1 MKKLVTGVLA
11 SIMAVSMLAGC
22 SSKTS
27 NEAAST
33 PASEPAKAEEQAS
46 GEIDWPTKTINFAV
60 THGAGG
66 DTDYMARLLARKL
79 ESKLGVSVV
88 ANNVTGSN
96 GAICM
101 TEYKDGD
108 TDGYTFVLTNTAAL
122 TGNEATGLAD
132 FGYDAFE
139 PVAIYGKQ
147 SGENIL
153 VPADAPYNT
162 LEELIAASKANPGSI
177 KFGISTGGGVYIA
190 SVILE
195 KAAGAQ
201 FNVIDAGDAAERLT
215 SLLGNHVDVTIA
227 PYSSAKEYIENGD
240 VKSLCTLLETSPD
253 LLSDIPAAKDSG
265 CPELVLNTLYACL
278 APKGTDP
285 AIVEAMNAAILD
297 IVENDEEYKAEV
309 NSFCFQEPYALSVN
323 DSISELQKQRE
334 LFMSF
339 ADYLK

>member
-1 MKKLVTGVLA
+1 MKRLVTGVLA
-11 SIMAVSMLAGC
+11 SIMVASMFTGC
-22 SSKTS
+22 SSASKET
-27 NEAAST
+27 AAT
-33 PASEPAKAEEQAS
+33 PASEPAKAEAS
-46 GEIDWPTKTINFAV
+46 GEIDWPTKTINFAC

-88 ANNVTGSN
+88 VNNVTGSN

-101 TEYKDGD
+101 TEYKDGA
-108 TDGYTFVLTNTAAL
+108 TDGYTFVLTNTAAI
-122 TGNEATGLAD
+122 TGNEATGLSD

-147 SGENIL
+147 SGENII

-162 LEELIAASKANPGSI
+162 LEELIAATKENPGNI
-177 KFGISTGGGVYIA
+177 KFGISTGGGVYLA

-195 KAAGAQ
+195 KAAGTQ

-215 SLLGNHVDVTIA
+215 ALLGGHVDVTIA
-227 PYSSAKEYIENGD
+227 PYSTAKEYIENGD
-240 VKSLCTLLETSPD
+240 VKTLCTLLEVSPD
-253 LLSDIPAAKDSG
+253 LLSDVPTAKDTG

-297 IVENDEEYKAEV
+297 IVNNDEEFKSEV

-323 DSISELQKQRE
+323 DTIAELQKQRD
-334 LFMSF
+334 LFMNFSEF
-339 ADYLK
+339 LK

>member
-11 SIMAVSMLAGC
+11 GVMAVSMLAGC

-27 NEAAST
+27 SEAASA
-33 PASEPAKAEEQAS
+33 PASEPAKAEAQAS

-96 GAICM
+96 GSICM
-101 TEYKDGD
+101 TEYKDGA

-162 LEELIAASKANPGSI
+162 LEELIEASKANPGKI

-195 KAAGAQ
+195 KSAGTQ
-201 FNVIDAGDAAERLT
+201 FNIIDAGDAAERLT
-215 SLLGNHVDVTIA
+215 SLLGGHVDVTIA
-227 PYSSAKEYIENGD
+227 PYSGAKEYIENGD

-253 LLSDIPAAKDSG
+253 LLSEVPPAKDSG

-297 IVENDEEYKAEV
+297 IVENDEEFKAEV

-323 DSISELQKQRE
+323 DTISELQKQRE
-334 LFMSF
+334 LFMTF